1 MTKDYLRDILKNIS
15 IVCGFK
21 DPLPRKLTY
30 YKDKDGKYHYCA
42 YYDEI
47 FLYDDLLLFDADE
60 YEKFNSIFVDI
71 GDVDDNS
78 EIDSFYNIYTD
89 IEEITS
95 DNTKGCLD
103 IVFKNNTKIEE
114 IKSISDI
121 KIINDNKVYRLNE
134 TTSLAKM
141 AMSVYNKKALLIEEE
156 EPPKDDKEGEGQKEE
171 KNPVQSVI
179 VLFIDV
185 REPSV
190 SLVDYIKN
198 LFIELKGSLDS
209 NIINNSKYI
218 ICFKDYPTSEFQ
230 GNLALTTSY
239 NRFYGPSGDENT
251 SGLFQDGGFTGDVKL
266 SESDSFDSIGFDG
279 NNIAIGINEGS
290 GNRSLSKILDS
301 NIKGKYTLYLYSQTS
316 DNVTLSNNEVEI
328 IKLPLKAKAPEIG
341 GLSKKINS
349 ELDSYYNKFTEE
361 LQKNEKATLENILSK
376 KYLTVEDE
384 VANPFII
391 NLLSTY
397 MKKKVDIDF
406 IFKNEQKAKS
416 STKKPD
422 ISKASKIDPAGMNS
436 LKTFLNDKSGSKD
449 SGIISSAKVVTGLQ
463 YIDPLDMDKK
473 PEEQSTQSSPNK
485 DDITSEK
492 ERAFRRYCLK
502 NGILNSSNLKEIIS
516 MANGENS

>member
-21 DPLPRKLTY
+21 EPLPRKLTY

-47 FLYDDLLLFDADE
+47 FLYDDLLLFDVDE
-60 YEKFNSIFVDI
+60 YEKFNSIFVDV
-71 GDVDDNS
+71 GDIDDNS

-89 IEEITS
+89 IDEITS
-95 DNTKGCLD
+95 DNVKGCLD

-114 IKSISDI
+114 VRSISDI
-121 KIINDNKVYRLNE
+121 KVINNNKVYRLNE
-134 TTSLAKM
+134 TASLAKM
-141 AMSVYNKKALLIEEE
+141 AMSLYNKKALLIEEE
-156 EPPKDDKEGEGQKEE
+156 EPLKEDKEEDQKEE
-171 KNPVQSVI
+171 KNQVQSII

-198 LFIELKGSLDS
+198 LFIELKNSLNA

-218 ICFKDYPTSEFQ
+218 ICFKDYPVSEFQ

-266 SESDSFDSIGFDG
+266 SESESFDSIGFDG
-279 NNIAIGINEGS
+279 NNIAIGINEDS

-301 NIKGKYTLYLYSQTS
+301 NLKGKYTLYLYSQTS
-316 DNVTLSNNEVEI
+316 DSVTLSNNEVEI

-349 ELDSYYNKFTEE
+349 ELDSYYNKFAEE
-361 LQKNEKATLENILSK
+361 LQKNEKAALENILSK

-397 MKKKVDIDF
+397 IKKKIDIDLVV
-406 IFKNEQKAKS
+406 KSEQKAKA

-422 ISKASKIDPAGMNS
+422 INKATQIDKAGMNS
-436 LKTFLNDKSGSKD
+436 LKSFLNDKSGSNN
-449 SGIISSAKVVTGLQ
+449 SAAISSAKVVTGLQ
-463 YIDPLDMDKK
+463 YIDPLDMNKK
-473 PEEQSTQSSPNK
+473 PEEQSTSSTPNK

-502 NGILNSSNLKEIIS
+502 NGILKSSNLKEIIS
-516 MANGENS
+516 MTNGDNS

>member
-1 MTKDYLRDILKNIS
+1 MKKDYLKDILKNIS

-21 DPLPRKLTY
+21 EPLPSKLTY
-30 YKDKDGKYHYCA
+30 YKDKDGRYHYCA

-47 FLYDDLLLFDADE
+47 FLYDDLLLFDVDE
-60 YEKFNSIFVDI
+60 YEKFNSIFVDV
-71 GDVDDNS
+71 GDIDDNS

-95 DNTKGCLD
+95 DNVKGCLD

-114 IKSISDI
+114 IKSVSEI

-134 TTSLAKM
+134 KTSLASM
-141 AMSVYNKKALLIEEE
+141 AMSVYNKKAILIEEE
-156 EPPKDDKEGEGQKEE
+156 EAPKEDQKEE
-171 KNPVQSVI
+171 EKIPVQSVI

-218 ICFKDYPTSEFQ
+218 ICFKDYSVSDFQ

-239 NRFYGPSGDENT
+239 NRFYGPSAYENT
-251 SGLFQDGGFTGDVKL
+251 SGLFQDGGFTGEVKL
-266 SESDSFDSIGFDG
+266 SESDSLDSIGFDG
-279 NNIAIGINEGS
+279 NNIAIGINEDS

-328 IKLPLKAKAPEIG
+328 IKLNLKAKAPEIG

-361 LQKNEKATLENILSK
+361 LQKDEKAALENFLSK

-397 MKKKVDIDF
+397 IKKKTDVDF
-406 IFKNEQKAKS
+406 IVKSEQKAKS
-416 STKKPD
+416 STRKPD
-422 ISKASKIDPAGMNS
+422 ISKGSKIDPAGMNS
-436 LKTFLNDKSGSKD
+436 LKTFLNANDIKGGSKD
-449 SGIISSAKVVTGLQ
+449 GIITSAKVVTGLQ
-463 YIDPLDMDKK
+463 YIDPLEMDKK
-473 PEEQSTQSSPNK
+473 PEEQRASSTPNK

-502 NGILNSSNLKEIIS
+502 NGLLKSSNLKEIIS
-516 MANGENS
+516 MASGDNS

>member
-1 MTKDYLRDILKNIS
+1 MKKDYLKDILKNIS

-21 DPLPRKLTY
+21 EPLPSKLTY

-47 FLYDDLLLFDADE
+47 FLYDDLLLFDVDE
-60 YEKFNSIFVDI
+60 YEKFNSIFVDV

-89 IEEITS
+89 IEEIVS
-95 DNTKGCLD
+95 DNVKGCLD

-114 IKSISDI
+114 IKSVSDI

-134 TTSLAKM
+134 KTSLADL
-141 AMSVYNKKALLIEEE
+141 AMSVYNKKAILIEEE
-156 EPPKDDKEGEGQKEE
+156 EPPKEDQKEE
-171 KNPVQSVI
+171 KNQVQSVI

-190 SLVDYIKN
+190 SLVEYIKN
-198 LFIELKGSLDS
+198 LFIELKDALDA

-218 ICFKDYPTSEFQ
+218 ICFKDYSVSDFQ

-251 SGLFQDGGFTGDVKL
+251 SGLFQDGGFTGEVKL
-266 SESDSFDSIGFDG
+266 SESATLSSIGFDG
-279 NNIAIGINEGS
+279 GNIAIGISEDS

-328 IKLPLKAKAPEIG
+328 IKLDLKAKAPEIG

-361 LQKNEKATLENILSK
+361 LQKNEKEALENFLSK
-376 KYLTVEDE
+376 KYLTIEE
-384 VANPFII
+384 EIANPFII

-397 MKKKVDIDF
+397 IKKKTDVDF
-406 IFKNEQKAKS
+406 IVKSEQKAKT
-416 STKKPD
+416 STRKPD
-422 ISKASKIDPAGMNS
+422 ISKASKIDATGMNS
-436 LKTFLNDKSGSKD
+436 LKTFLMANDGKSDSKD
-449 SGIISSAKVVTGLQ
+449 GLISNAKVVTGLQ
-463 YIDPLDMDKK
+463 YIDPLEMDKK
-473 PEEQSTQSSPNK
+473 PEEQSAPSTPNK

-502 NGILNSSNLKEIIS
+502 NGILKSSNLKEIIS
-516 MANGENS
+516 MANNGDNS